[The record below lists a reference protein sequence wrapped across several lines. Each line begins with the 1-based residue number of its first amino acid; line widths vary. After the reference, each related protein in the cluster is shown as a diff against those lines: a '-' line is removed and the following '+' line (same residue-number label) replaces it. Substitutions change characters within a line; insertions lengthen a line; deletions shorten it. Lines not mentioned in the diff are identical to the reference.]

1 MNEIVK
7 FATAKGG
14 LGGILATNKDNAL
27 EVNVL
32 KEFYRTPG
40 PVKLYRTR
48 STNCRWISKAP
59 FGIRT
64 TPNHRTCA
72 VKKKKCVGR
81 RQSMDM

>member
-14 LGGILATNKDNAL
+14 LGGILATNMDNAL

-40 PVKLYRTR
+40 PVKFHVVR
-48 STNCRWISKAP
+48 
-59 FGIRT
+59 
-64 TPNHRTCA
+64 
-72 VKKKKCVGR
+72 
-81 RQSMDM
+81 